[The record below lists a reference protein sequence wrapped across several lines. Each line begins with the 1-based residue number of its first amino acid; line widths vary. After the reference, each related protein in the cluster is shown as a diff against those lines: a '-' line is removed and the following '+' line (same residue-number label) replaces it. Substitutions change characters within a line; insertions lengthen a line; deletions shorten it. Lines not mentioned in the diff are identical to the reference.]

1 MRTLDDLDV
10 SGKRVLLRADLNV
23 PLEHTPGASPKIIDD
38 ARIQAALETI
48 EELRA
53 HGARIVLVSH
63 LGRPHDRE
71 PELSMRPV
79 ADRVRELT
87 GAHVTLAAAVIGEE
101 VATPH

>member
-23 PLEHTPGASPKIIDD
+23 PLEHTPGARPRIIDD

-48 EELRA
+48 DELRA

-63 LGRPHDRE
+63 LGRPHDRD

-79 ADRVRELT
+79 ADGVRELT
-87 GAHVTLAAAVIGEE
+87 GAQVMLAGAVIGEE
-101 VATPH
+101 VSIPH